1 MNVHQAKTPKPKRH
15 HYVPRFYLD
24 YFASEISPGHRLLW
38 AYDKAGGAP
47 RPQTPKDTAVESNFY
62 TVDTTTGRT
71 VAIEESFSELETAA
85 AAVLKCLQD
94 PGAELVESNVLVLTE
109 FLAMLH
115 VRGPRMVQVS
125 EEFLAAHA
133 LHVVEEAAAGP
144 ALIRRFLRD
153 KSSELAKEGRAVPT
167 ENELREILQRTE
179 EQCDVVVDRQAALL
193 EGLKAAEVIAP
204 ILYQMNWCLCRAS
217 TNEAFITSDSPLCA
231 FVRTSEKGILFG
243 TGFDRPNF
251 QIIFPISPQAAI
263 LIDRV
268 HNQRRVT
275 VGEAQ
280 VGEANWLMAWY
291 AQRFVYSNSRSQ
303 AIADLVR
310 RASSTRSNPK
320 LDREVVKEF
329 LAARKRAQQ
338 TPKNSA
344 D

>member
-1 MNVHQAKTPKPKRH
+1 VNVHQGKTPKPKRH

-24 YFASEISPGHRLLW
+24 YFASEVSPGRRLLW

-62 TVDTTTGRT
+62 TVDTITGRT

-85 AAVLKCLQD
+85 AAVLKRLQD
-94 PGAELVESNVLVLTE
+94 PGAELVESDILVLTE

-125 EEFLAAHA
+125 EEFLAAYA
-133 LHVVEEAAAGP
+133 LHVVEDAAVDP
-144 ALIRRFLRD
+144 ALIRRFLQD
-153 KSSELAKEGRAVPT
+153 KRSELTKERKAVPS
-167 ENELREILQRTE
+167 ENELREILQKTD
-179 EQCDVVVDRQAALL
+179 EQCDVVVNRQAALL

-204 ILYQMNWCLCRAS
+204 ILYQMNWCLCRVS
-217 TNEAFITSDSPLCA
+217 RNKAFITSDSPLCA

-268 HNQRRVT
+268 HNQRCLT
-275 VGEAQ
+275 AGEAQ
-280 VGEANWLMAWY
+280 VRDANRLMAWY
-291 AQRFVYSNSRSQ
+291 AQRFVYSNVRSQ
-303 AIADLVR
+303 ATADLVR
-310 RASSTRSNPK
+310 RASSTRSKPK
-320 LDREVVKEF
+320 LDRKVVKKF

-338 TPKNSA
+338 VPKNSA